1 MVSGERAARRTGCE
15 GCEFNMRNLIIIR
28 IVHAPSDMGSA
39 SAGLEKAGVSV
50 MGEARWKENQMK
62 IERFWNELEAE
73 VDGLGLDPK
82 KVHIYQDGLP
92 CAGELGERIVR
103 ETAARGSR
111 NYQIIQKLMGQGAR
125 IEATENADLLRQEYG
140 YIKAI
145 LEAKTDIERRAAE
158 AQYDRVKDDLL
169 LKRDEFIARAIDGTL
184 KDGETGLLFIGASH
198 NVLSR
203 IAADIE
209 VRCLD

>member
-1 MVSGERAARRTGCE
+1 
-15 GCEFNMRNLIIIR
+15 MRKLIVVR
-28 IVHAPSDMGSA
+28 IVHSPSDMGSA
-39 SAGLEKAGVSV
+39 RAGLEKDGISV
-50 MGEARWKENQMK
+50 MGEARWKENQLK
-62 IERFWNELEAE
+62 IERFWNELEVE
-73 VDGLGLDPK
+73 VGGLGLDMNK
-82 KVHIYQDGLP
+82 LHIYQDGLP
-92 CAGELGERIVR
+92 CAGELAERIVR

-111 NYQIIQKLMGQGAR
+111 NYQIVQKLMDQGAR
-125 IEATENADLLRQEYG
+125 IEATENVDLLRQEYG

-145 LEAKTDIERRAAE
+145 LEAKTDSEKRAAE

-169 LKRDEFIARAIDGTL
+169 LKRDGFIAGAIDGTL